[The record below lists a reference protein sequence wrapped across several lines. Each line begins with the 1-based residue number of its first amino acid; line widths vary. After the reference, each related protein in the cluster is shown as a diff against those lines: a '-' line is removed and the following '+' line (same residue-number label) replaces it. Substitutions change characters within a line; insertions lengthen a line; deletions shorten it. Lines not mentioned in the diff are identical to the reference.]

1 MVVSVCS
8 QVLYWLLHGLEVQ
21 GHHAANF
28 NSLLASITTAY
39 VRLRPGHSTA
49 VDTVSS
55 LTQRDGSQRNINQI
69 QTPIIGGLHIPSERR
84 S

>member
-1 MVVSVCS
+1 MVLSVYS

-49 VDTVSS
+49 VDTVSP
-55 LTQRDGSQRNINQI
+55 LTQRDGSQRSII
-69 QTPIIGGLHIPSERR
+69 QTHTPLIGGLYFTSERR